1 MKLLIAAAILSA
13 VGAYC
18 PNACSGNG
26 SCGINGK
33 LSLFCRLNHQLFRY
47 RSSTRFFISH
57 SLTQS
62 FFCIFFTDK
71 CTCYNR
77 PNGDPA
83 WTGHDCSLRTCPKGI
98 AWASE
103 LAVSEND
110 SHPKMECSNKG
121 ICDRDTGECSCFEN
135 YDGKACERTMCPNDC
150 SGRGICLTQKA
161 LATLQ
166 GATYNT
172 PWDAD
177 KAMGC
182 KCDDGYRGADCSQ
195 KECPSGPDVLNG
207 EGGNEGR
214 DCSGRGNCNYFA
226 GLCEC
231 FTGYYGNR
239 CQHQTV
245 LEASHVK
252 QQL

>member
-1 MKLLIAAAILSA
+1 MKVLLVLTTIIAT

-18 PNACSGNG
+18 PNACSGHG
-26 SCGINGK
+26 SCGINGNYFSAHSILTFQFLPLL
-33 LSLFCRLNHQLFRY
+33 LSRLFP
-47 RSSTRFFISH
+47 SSVYFF
-57 SLTQS
+57 L
-62 FFCIFFTDK
+62 DK
-71 CTCYNR
+71 CTCYHR

-83 WTGHDCSLRTCPKGI
+83 WTGHDCSLRTCPKGT

-103 LAVSEND
+103 LVVSENNV
-110 SHPKMECSNKG
+110 HPKMECSNKG
-121 ICDRDTGECSCFEN
+121 LCDRQTGECSCFEN

-166 GATYNT
+166 GTTYNT

-195 KECPSGPDVLNG
+195 KECPSGDDVL
-207 EGGNEGR
+207 GGDGGSEGR
-214 DCSGRGNCNYFA
+214 DCSGRGTCSYVT
-226 GLCEC
+226 GLCTC
-231 FTGYYGNR
+231 FKGYYGNR

-245 LEASHVK
+245 LS
-252 QQL
+252 